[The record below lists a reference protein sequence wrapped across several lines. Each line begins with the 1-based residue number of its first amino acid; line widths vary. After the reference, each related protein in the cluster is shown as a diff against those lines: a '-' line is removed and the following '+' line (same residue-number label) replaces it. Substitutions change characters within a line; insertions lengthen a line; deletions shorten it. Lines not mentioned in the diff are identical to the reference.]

1 MGEQTLH
8 QGSENFSGQWNGVD
22 LIKTR
27 RSVRQFKPDAV
38 PVPLIQD
45 ILEAAVSA
53 PSAHNTQPWKLVVL
67 TNPDIKHQLAVA
79 MAQIYQQDLSRQGI
93 SPKIVSARTDRSIA
107 KIDVAPLGIVLCL
120 DNSMIESNQH
130 SEQEYWLAVQS
141 VAVCGGYVLL
151 AAHSQGLGG
160 YWLCAPFFAQQAVR
174 DVLDLPASWMPQ
186 ALFLLGYSAQLPVS
200 PKKKSLQEMVIYR

>member
-1 MGEQTLH
+1 MGKQNLH
-8 QGSENFSGQWNGVD
+8 QESEKISRHWSGVD

-38 PVPLIQD
+38 PTSLIQN
-45 ILEAAVSA
+45 ILETAVSA
-53 PSAHNTQPWKLVVL
+53 PSAHNSQPWKLVVL
-67 TNPDIKHQLAVA
+67 ANPDIKHRLALA
-79 MAQIYQQDLSRQGI
+79 MAQIYQQDLCRQGV
-93 SPKIVSARTDRSIA
+93 SPKIVSVRTDHSIT
-107 KIDVAPLGIVLCL
+107 KIDAAPLGIMLCL
-120 DNSMIESNQH
+120 DNSMIESHQH

-160 YWLCAPFFAQQAVR
+160 YWMCAPFFAQQAVR
-174 DVLDLPASWMPQ
+174 EVLDLPASWMPQ
-186 ALFLLGYSAQLPVS
+186 ALFLLGYPAQLPVS